1 MPIVIEAL
9 RAGYGSRT
17 VLFDVD
23 CTVRSGEILGIF
35 GHNGAG
41 KTTLLR
47 ALAGSLPLRSGT
59 VRVASGDEM
68 AQRPVIRL
76 VPQEEMV
83 FEHLSVRENLMV
95 GLWNDKHAWRSA
107 DRRIGAVCELLPTVG
122 QILSRKGGALSGGER
137 RQVALARA
145 LLPEPDVLL
154 VDEPSLGLSPIAVDI
169 VMGKLRELHA
179 SGTTVVIVEQNLP
192 VALALVER
200 YYVLRQGRITHETE
214 VVPGQET
221 SLERL
226 YELI

>member
-1 MPIVIEAL
+1 MTIVVESV

-23 CTVRSGEILGIF
+23 CEVRPGEILGIF

-47 ALAGSLPLRSGT
+47 VLAGALPARAGT
-59 VRVASGDEM
+59 VRNAHS
-68 AQRPVIRL
+68 VIRL

-83 FEHLSVRENLMV
+83 FEHLSVRENLMI
-95 GLWNDKHAWRSA
+95 GLWNDKAAWRGA
-107 DRRIGAVCELLPTVG
+107 DKRIAAVCELLPTVG
-122 QILSRKGGALSGGER
+122 RILRRRGGALSGGER

-145 LLPEPDVLL
+145 LLAKPDILL
-154 VDEPSLGLSPIAVDI
+154 VDEPSLGLSPVAVDI
-169 VMGKLRELHA
+169 VISELRQLHA
-179 SGTTVVIVEQNLP
+179 AGTTVVIVEQNLP
-192 VALALVER
+192 VALGLVER
-200 YYVLRQGRITHETE
+200 YYVLRQGRITHQTE
-214 VVPGQET
+214 VTAGQRP

>member
-23 CTVRSGEILGIF
+23 AEVRSGEILGIF

-47 ALAGSLPLRSGT
+47 ALAGSLPLRAGA
-59 VRVASGDEM
+59 VRVTSGDEM
-68 AQRPVIRL
+68 ATRPVIRL

-95 GLWNDKHAWRSA
+95 GLWNDRNAWRGA
-107 DRRIGAVCELLPTVG
+107 GQRIEAVCELLPTVG
-122 QILSRKGGALSGGER
+122 RILGRSGGALSGGER

-154 VDEPSLGLSPIAVDI
+154 VDEPSLGLSPVAVDI

-200 YYVLRQGRITHETE
+200 YYVLRQGRITHETAI
-214 VVPGQET
+214 VPGQQT

>member
-1 MPIVIEAL
+1 VAIAIESL
-9 RAGYGSRT
+9 RAGYGART

-23 CTVRSGEILGIF
+23 CEVRTGEILGIF

-47 ALAGSLPLRSGT
+47 VLAGSLPARSGA
-59 VRVASGDEM
+59 VRATGGEL
-68 AQRPVIRL
+68 PVIRL

-83 FEHLSVRENLMV
+83 FEHLSVRENLMI
-95 GLWNDKHAWRSA
+95 GLWNDKAGWRTA
-107 DRRIGAVCELLPTVG
+107 DQRIASVCELLPTVG
-122 QILSRKGGALSGGER
+122 RILGRRGGALSGGER

-145 LLPEPDVLL
+145 LLPEPDILL
-154 VDEPSLGLSPIAVDI
+154 VDEPSLGLSPVAVDI
-169 VMGKLRELHA
+169 VISELRELHA
-179 SGTTVVIVEQNLP
+179 AGTTVVIVEQNLP
-192 VALALVER
+192 VALGLVER

-214 VVPGQET
+214 VTAGQQP

>member
-1 MPIVIEAL
+1 VAIAIESL
-9 RAGYGSRT
+9 RAGYGPRT

-23 CTVRSGEILGIF
+23 CEVRTGEILGIF

-47 ALAGSLPLRSGT
+47 VLAGSLPARSGA
-59 VRVASGDEM
+59 VRATEG
-68 AQRPVIRL
+68 ALPVIRL

-83 FEHLSVRENLMV
+83 FEHLSVRENLMI
-95 GLWNDKHAWRSA
+95 GLWNDKAAWRTA
-107 DRRIGAVCELLPTVG
+107 DQRIASVCELLPAVG
-122 QILSRKGGALSGGER
+122 RILGRRGGALSGGER

-145 LLPEPDVLL
+145 LLPEPDILL
-154 VDEPSLGLSPIAVDI
+154 VDEPSLGLSPVAVDI
-169 VMGKLRELHA
+169 VISELRELHA
-179 SGTTVVIVEQNLP
+179 AGTTVVIVEQNLP
-192 VALALVER
+192 VALGLVER

-214 VVPGQET
+214 VTAGQQP

>member
-1 MPIVIEAL
+1 VAIAIESL
-9 RAGYGSRT
+9 RAGYGPRT

-23 CTVRSGEILGIF
+23 CEVRTGEILGIF

-47 ALAGSLPLRSGT
+47 VLAGSLPARSGA
-59 VRVASGDEM
+59 VRATEG
-68 AQRPVIRL
+68 ALPVIRL

-83 FEHLSVRENLMV
+83 FEHLSVRENLMI
-95 GLWNDKHAWRSA
+95 GLWNDKAGWRTA
-107 DRRIGAVCELLPTVG
+107 DQRIASVCELLPAVG
-122 QILSRKGGALSGGER
+122 RILGRRGGALSGGER

-145 LLPEPDVLL
+145 LLPEPDILL
-154 VDEPSLGLSPIAVDI
+154 VDEPSLGLSPVAVDI
-169 VMGKLRELHA
+169 VISELRELHA
-179 SGTTVVIVEQNLP
+179 AGTTVVIVEQNLP
-192 VALALVER
+192 VALGLVER

-214 VVPGQET
+214 VTAGQQP

>member
-1 MPIVIEAL
+1 MAITVESL

-23 CTVRSGEILGIF
+23 ATVRSGEILGIF

-47 ALAGSLPLRSGT
+47 VLAGSLPPRSGS
-59 VRVASGDEM
+59 VRADGGE
-68 AQRPVIRL
+68 QPVIRL

-95 GLWNDKHAWRSA
+95 GLWNDRSAWRSA
-107 DRRIGAVCELLPTVG
+107 GPRIEAVCELLPTVG
-122 QILSRKGGALSGGER
+122 RILSRRGGALSGGER

-145 LLPEPDVLL
+145 LLPEPDILL
-154 VDEPSLGLSPIAVDI
+154 VDEPSLGLSPVAVDV

-179 SGTTVVIVEQNLP
+179 TGTTVVVVEQNLP

-200 YYVLRQGRITHETE
+200 YYVLRQGRITHEAAVT
-214 VVPGQET
+214 PGQQT

>member
-1 MPIVIEAL
+1 MPIVIESL

-23 CTVRSGEILGIF
+23 AAVRSGEILGIF

-59 VRVASGDEM
+59 VRVTSGDEM
-68 AQRPVIRL
+68 AERPVIRL

-95 GLWNDKHAWRSA
+95 GLWNDKNAWRSA
-107 DRRIGAVCELLPTVG
+107 GKRIGAVCELLPTVG
-122 QILSRKGGALSGGER
+122 RILDRRGGALSGGER

-154 VDEPSLGLSPIAVDI
+154 VDEPSLGLSPVAVDI
-169 VMGKLRELHA
+169 VMGKLSELHA

-214 VVPGQET
+214 VVPGQQT
-221 SLERL
+221 SLEQL

>member
-1 MPIVIEAL
+1 MTISVESL
-9 RAGYGSRT
+9 RAGYGSAT

-23 CTVRSGEILGIF
+23 AEVRTSEILGIF

-47 ALAGSLPLRSGT
+47 VLAGSLSPRSGS
-59 VRVASGDEM
+59 VRAAGGE
-68 AQRPVIRL
+68 QPVIRL

-83 FEHLSVRENLMV
+83 FEHLTVRENLMV
-95 GLWNDKHAWRSA
+95 GLWNDRNAWRSA
-107 DRRIGAVCELLPTVG
+107 GRRIDSVCELLPTVG
-122 QILSRKGGALSGGER
+122 QILGRRGGALSGGER

-154 VDEPSLGLSPIAVDI
+154 VDEPSLGLSPVAVDI

-192 VALALVER
+192 VALELVER
-200 YYVLRQGRITHETE
+200 YYVLRQGRITHETS
-214 VVPGQET
+214 VTPGQQT

>member
-23 CTVRSGEILGIF
+23 CAVRSGEILGIF

-47 ALAGSLPLRSGT
+47 ALAGSLPLRSGA

-95 GLWNDKHAWRSA
+95 GLWNDKNAWRGA
-107 DRRIGAVCELLPTVG
+107 DQRIAAVCELLPAVG
-122 QILSRKGGALSGGER
+122 RILGRQGGALSGGER

-154 VDEPSLGLSPIAVDI
+154 VDEPSLGLSPVAVDI

-179 SGTTVVIVEQNLP
+179 AGTTVVIVEQNLP

-200 YYVLRQGRITHETE
+200 YYVLRQGRITHETD
-214 VVPGQET
+214 VTPGQQT
-221 SLERL
+221 SLEQL

>member
-1 MPIVIEAL
+1 MAIVVKSL

-23 CTVRSGEILGIF
+23 LAVQPGEILGIF

-47 ALAGSLPLRSGT
+47 VLSGSVRPSSGSVQT
-59 VRVASGDEM
+59 ADDVV
-68 AQRPVIRL
+68 VRL

-83 FEHLSVRENLMV
+83 FEHLTVHENLMI
-95 GLWNDKHAWRSA
+95 GLWNDRKAWRSA
-107 DRRIGAVCELLPTVG
+107 DRRIEAVCELLPAVG
-122 QILSRKGGALSGGER
+122 RILGRRGGALSGGER

-145 LLPEPDVLL
+145 LLPEPDILL
-154 VDEPSLGLSPIAVDI
+154 VDEPSLGLSPVAVDV

-179 SGTTVVIVEQNLP
+179 AGTTVVIVEQNLP
-192 VALALVER
+192 VALTLVER
-200 YYVLRQGRITHETE
+200 YYVLRQGRITHETA
-214 VVPGQET
+214 VTPGEQT

-226 YELI
+226 YELIL

>member
-1 MPIVIEAL
+1 VAIAIESL
-9 RAGYGSRT
+9 RAGYGART

-23 CTVRSGEILGIF
+23 CEVRTGEILGIF

-47 ALAGSLPLRSGT
+47 VLAGSLPARSGA
-59 VRVASGDEM
+59 VRATEG
-68 AQRPVIRL
+68 ALPVIRL

-83 FEHLSVRENLMV
+83 FEHLSVRENLMI
-95 GLWNDKHAWRSA
+95 GLWNDKAAWRTA
-107 DRRIGAVCELLPTVG
+107 DQRIASVCELLPAVG
-122 QILSRKGGALSGGER
+122 RILGRRGGALSGGER

-145 LLPEPDVLL
+145 LLPEPDILL
-154 VDEPSLGLSPIAVDI
+154 VDEPSLGLSPVAVDI
-169 VMGKLRELHA
+169 VISELRELHA
-179 SGTTVVIVEQNLP
+179 AGTTVVIVEQNLP
-192 VALALVER
+192 VALGLVER

-214 VVPGQET
+214 VTAGQQP

>member
-23 CTVRSGEILGIF
+23 AEVRSGEILGLF

-47 ALAGSLPLRSGT
+47 ALAGSLPLRAGA

-68 AQRPVIRL
+68 ATRPVIRL

-95 GLWNDKHAWRSA
+95 GLWNDRNAWRSA
-107 DRRIGAVCELLPTVG
+107 DKRIEAVCELLPAVG
-122 QILSRKGGALSGGER
+122 RILGRRGGALSGGER

-154 VDEPSLGLSPIAVDI
+154 VDEPSLGLSPVAVDI

-200 YYVLRQGRITHETE
+200 YYVLRQGRITHETA
-214 VVPGQET
+214 VVPGQQT

>member
-1 MPIVIEAL
+1 MPIVIESL
-9 RAGYGSRT
+9 CAGYGSRT

-23 CTVRSGEILGIF
+23 AAVRSGEILGIF

-47 ALAGSLPLRSGT
+47 ALAGSLPVSSGA
-59 VRVASGDEM
+59 VRVTSGDEM
-68 AQRPVIRL
+68 AERPVIRL

-95 GLWNDKHAWRSA
+95 GLWNDKKAWRSA
-107 DRRIGAVCELLPTVG
+107 DQRIAAVCELLPTVG
-122 QILSRKGGALSGGER
+122 RILDRRGGALSGGER

-154 VDEPSLGLSPIAVDI
+154 VDEPSLGLSPVATDI
-169 VMGKLRELHA
+169 VMGKLSELHA

-214 VVPGQET
+214 VVPGQQT
-221 SLERL
+221 SLEQL

>member
-1 MPIVIEAL
+1 MTIAVESL

-23 CTVRSGEILGIF
+23 AVVRTGEILGIF

-47 ALAGSLPLRSGT
+47 VLAGSLTPRSGS
-59 VRVASGDEM
+59 VRAADGE
-68 AQRPVIRL
+68 QPVIRL

-95 GLWNDKHAWRSA
+95 GLWNDRNAWRSA
-107 DRRIGAVCELLPTVG
+107 DRRIRAVCELLPTVG
-122 QILSRKGGALSGGER
+122 QILGRRGGALSGGER

-154 VDEPSLGLSPIAVDI
+154 VDEPSLGLSPVAVDV
-169 VMGKLRELHA
+169 VMAKLRELHA

-200 YYVLRQGRITHETE
+200 FYVLRQGRITHETN
-214 VVPGQET
+214 VTPGQQT

>member
-1 MPIVIEAL
+1 MGIVIESL

-23 CTVRSGEILGIF
+23 LSVRPGEILGIF

-47 ALAGSLPLRSGT
+47 VLSGSVRPRSGS
-59 VRVASGDEM
+59 VKAADD
-68 AQRPVIRL
+68 PVVRL

-83 FEHLSVRENLMV
+83 FEHLTVHENLMI
-95 GLWNDKHAWRSA
+95 GLWNDRKAWRNA
-107 DRRIGAVCELLPTVG
+107 DRRIESVCELLPAVG
-122 QILSRKGGALSGGER
+122 RILGRRGGALSGGER

-145 LLPEPDVLL
+145 LLPEPDILL
-154 VDEPSLGLSPIAVDI
+154 VDEPSLGLSPVAVDVVI
-169 VMGKLRELHA
+169 GKLRELHA
-179 SGTTVVIVEQNLP
+179 AGTTVVIVEQNLP

-200 YYVLRQGRITHETE
+200 YYVLRQGRITHERAVT
-214 VVPGQET
+214 PGEQT

>member
-1 MPIVIEAL
+1 MPIVIESL

-23 CTVRSGEILGIF
+23 AAVRSGEILGIF

-47 ALAGSLPLRSGT
+47 ALAGSLPVSSGA
-59 VRVASGDEM
+59 VRVTSGDEM
-68 AQRPVIRL
+68 AERPVIRL

-95 GLWNDKHAWRSA
+95 GLWNDKKAWRSA
-107 DRRIGAVCELLPTVG
+107 DQRIAAVCELLPTVG
-122 QILSRKGGALSGGER
+122 RILDRRGGALSGGER

-154 VDEPSLGLSPIAVDI
+154 VDEPSLGLSPVATDI
-169 VMGKLRELHA
+169 VMGKLSELHA

-214 VVPGQET
+214 VVPGQQT
-221 SLERL
+221 SLEQL

>member
-1 MPIVIEAL
+1 MAIVVESL

-23 CTVRSGEILGIF
+23 LAVQPGEILGIF

-47 ALAGSLPLRSGT
+47 VLSGSVRPRSGSVQT
-59 VRVASGDEM
+59 AGDL
-68 AQRPVIRL
+68 VVRL

-83 FEHLSVRENLMV
+83 FEHLTVHENLMI
-95 GLWNDKHAWRSA
+95 GLWNDRKAWRSA
-107 DRRIGAVCELLPTVG
+107 DRRIEAVCELLPAVG
-122 QILSRKGGALSGGER
+122 RILGRRGGALSGGER

-154 VDEPSLGLSPIAVDI
+154 VDEPSLGLSPVAVDV

-179 SGTTVVIVEQNLP
+179 AGTTVVIVEQNLP
-192 VALALVER
+192 VALTLVER
-200 YYVLRQGRITHETE
+200 YYVLRQGRITHETA
-214 VVPGQET
+214 VTPGEQT

-226 YELI
+226 YELIL

>member
-1 MPIVIEAL
+1 MPIVIESL

-23 CTVRSGEILGIF
+23 AAVRSGEILGIF

-59 VRVASGDEM
+59 VRVTSGDEM
-68 AQRPVIRL
+68 AERPVIRL

-95 GLWNDKHAWRSA
+95 GLWNDKNAWRSA
-107 DRRIGAVCELLPTVG
+107 DKRIGAVCELLPTVG
-122 QILSRKGGALSGGER
+122 RILDRRGGALSGGER

-154 VDEPSLGLSPIAVDI
+154 VDEPSLGLSPVAVDI
-169 VMGKLRELHA
+169 VMGKLSELHA

-214 VVPGQET
+214 VVPGQQT
-221 SLERL
+221 SLEQL

>member
-1 MPIVIEAL
+1 MPIVIESL

-23 CTVRSGEILGIF
+23 AAVRSGEILGIF

-47 ALAGSLPLRSGT
+47 ALAGSLPVSSGA
-59 VRVASGDEM
+59 VRVTSGDEM
-68 AQRPVIRL
+68 AERPVIRL

-95 GLWNDKHAWRSA
+95 GLWNDKKAWRSA
-107 DRRIGAVCELLPTVG
+107 DQRIAAVCDLLPTVG
-122 QILSRKGGALSGGER
+122 RILDRRGGALSGGER

-154 VDEPSLGLSPIAVDI
+154 VDEPSLGLSPVATDI
-169 VMGKLRELHA
+169 VMGKLSELHA

-214 VVPGQET
+214 VVPGQQT
-221 SLERL
+221 SLEQL

>member
-1 MPIVIEAL
+1 MTITVESL

-23 CTVRSGEILGIF
+23 AVVRTGEILGIF

-47 ALAGSLPLRSGT
+47 VLAGSLSPRSGS
-59 VRVASGDEM
+59 VRAAEQS
-68 AQRPVIRL
+68 VIRL

-95 GLWNDKHAWRSA
+95 GLWNDRNAWRGA
-107 DRRIGAVCELLPTVG
+107 DQRIRAVCELLPTVG
-122 QILSRKGGALSGGER
+122 QILGRRGGALSGGER

-154 VDEPSLGLSPIAVDI
+154 VDEPSLGLSPVAVDI

-200 YYVLRQGRITHETE
+200 FYVLRQGRITHETD
-214 VVPGQET
+214 VTPGQQT

>member
-1 MPIVIEAL
+1 MAIAIESL
-9 RAGYGSRT
+9 RAGYGART

-23 CTVRSGEILGIF
+23 CEVRTGEILGIF

-47 ALAGSLPLRSGT
+47 VLAGSLPARSGA
-59 VRVASGDEM
+59 VRATEG
-68 AQRPVIRL
+68 ALPVIRL

-83 FEHLSVRENLMV
+83 FEHLSVRENLMI
-95 GLWNDKHAWRSA
+95 GLWNDKAGWRTA
-107 DRRIGAVCELLPTVG
+107 DQRIASVCELLPTVG
-122 QILSRKGGALSGGER
+122 RILGRRGGALSGGER

-145 LLPEPDVLL
+145 LLPEPDILL
-154 VDEPSLGLSPIAVDI
+154 VDEPSLGLSPVAVDI
-169 VMGKLRELHA
+169 VISELRELHA
-179 SGTTVVIVEQNLP
+179 AGTTVVIVEQNLP
-192 VALALVER
+192 VALGLVER

-214 VVPGQET
+214 VTAGQQP